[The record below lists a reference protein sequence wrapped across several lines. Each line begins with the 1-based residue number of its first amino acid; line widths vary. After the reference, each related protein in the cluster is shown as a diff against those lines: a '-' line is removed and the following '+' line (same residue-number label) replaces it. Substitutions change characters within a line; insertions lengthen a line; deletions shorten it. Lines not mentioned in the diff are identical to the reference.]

1 MVLFSGTTDKKRI
14 LRQKVDER
22 SFTTQYR
29 VRVVRWHRNHA
40 SCRMQVPSKPHVCSE
55 LRDGEACDD
64 AGHVRMDMEKSS
76 KTHGLN
82 LDEFAI

>member
-1 MVLFSGTTDKKRI
+1 MNEAI
-14 LRQKVDER
+14 
-22 SFTTQYR
+22 
-29 VRVVRWHRNHA
+29 
-40 SCRMQVPSKPHVCSE
+40 VCSE